1 MLGRHGT
8 QSPKQVAE
16 GVSEMTIEAIL
27 NGKGRTV
34 VSVPPSASVSEVVAT
49 LRRHGIGA
57 VLVLDPA
64 ASQFDIRDRHILG
77 IVSER
82 DIIRALVEA
91 HGAGD
96 VLDMAA
102 SQVMTEVRS
111 TISLSADLAT
121 AALMMTERR
130 VRHLPVLEHEVL
142 VGMVSIGDV
151 VKARLVQQASEVES
165 LKAYVGGAQ

>member
-1 MLGRHGT
+1 
-8 QSPKQVAE
+8 
-16 GVSEMTIEAIL
+16 MTIESIL

-34 VSVPPSASVSEVVAT
+34 VSVPPTASVSAVVAT
-49 LRRHGIGA
+49 LRQHGIGA

-64 ASQFDIRDRHILG
+64 ASRFDIRDRHILG

-82 DIIRALVEA
+82 DIIRALADA
-91 HGAGD
+91 HAAGAHAAGAHAAGD
-96 VLDMAA
+96 VLDMTA
-102 SQVMTEVRS
+102 SQIMTEVRS
-111 TISLSADLAT
+111 TISLSADLAD

-151 VKARLVQQASEVES
+151 VKARMVQQASEVES
-165 LKAYVGGAQ
+165 LKAYVGGAH

>member
-1 MLGRHGT
+1 MRR
-8 QSPKQVAE
+8 
-16 GVSEMTIEAIL
+16 MTIEAIL
-27 NGKGRTV
+27 NGKGPTV
-34 VSVPPSASVSEVVAT
+34 VSVPPSASISEVVAT

-64 ASQFDIRDRHILG
+64 AGRFDIRDRHILG
-77 IVSER
+77 IVGER
-82 DIIRALVEA
+82 DIIRALAEA
-91 HGAGD
+91 HYAGD

-111 TISLSADLAT
+111 TIGLSADLADLAD
-121 AALMMTERR
+121 AALVMTERR

-142 VGMVSIGDV
+142 VGLVSIGDV

-165 LKAYVGGAQ
+165 LKAYVGGPH

>member
-1 MLGRHGT
+1 
-8 QSPKQVAE
+8 
-16 GVSEMTIEAIL
+16 MTIEAIL

-34 VSVPPSASVSEVVAT
+34 VSVAPSASVSEVVAT

-64 ASQFDIRDRHILG
+64 ATRFDIRDRHILG

-82 DIIRALVEA
+82 DIIRALAEA
-91 HGAGD
+91 HAAGD

-111 TISLSADLAT
+111 TIGLSADLAT
-121 AALMMTERR
+121 AALTMTERR

-142 VGMVSIGDV
+142 VGLVSIGDV
-151 VKARLVQQASEVES
+151 VKARLAQQASEVDT
-165 LKAYVGGAQ
+165 LRAYVGGTQ

>member
-1 MLGRHGT
+1 
-8 QSPKQVAE
+8 
-16 GVSEMTIEAIL
+16 MTIEAIL
-27 NGKGRTV
+27 NSKGRTV
-34 VSVPPSASVSEVVAT
+34 VSVPPNASVSAVVST
-49 LRRHGIGA
+49 LRQHGIGA

-64 ASQFDIRDRHILG
+64 ANRFDIRDRHILG

-82 DIIRALVEA
+82 DVIRALAEA
-91 HGAGD
+91 HSAGD

-102 SQVMTEVRS
+102 SQVMSEVRS
-111 TISLSADLAT
+111 TIGLSADLAD
-121 AALMMTERR
+121 AAAMMTERR

-151 VKARLVQQASEVES
+151 VKARMVQQATEVES

>member
-1 MLGRHGT
+1 
-8 QSPKQVAE
+8 
-16 GVSEMTIEAIL
+16 MTIESIL

-34 VSVPPSASVSEVVAT
+34 VSVPPTASVSAVVAT
-49 LRRHGIGA
+49 LRQHGIGA

-64 ASQFDIRDRHILG
+64 ASRFDIRDRHILG

-82 DIIRALVEA
+82 DIIRALADA
-91 HGAGD
+91 HAAGAHADSD
-96 VLDMAA
+96 VLDMVA

-111 TISLSADLAT
+111 TIGLSADLAD

-151 VKARLVQQASEVES
+151 VKARMVQQASEVES
-165 LKAYVGGAQ
+165 LKAYVGGAH